1 VSMRKL
7 AAVWIFM
14 LLLMTSG
21 CSGVPFR
28 ETPLV
33 PVVGAD
39 PAAAVKR
46 FDADSPVEF
55 QLLNTIVFEY
65 GWKKFGG
72 LGLVAVNTKDRTFNI
87 ACINQL
93 GVKLFELT
101 GNKDQVVANFV
112 MPEFAKQ
119 GDFAKTVG
127 EDIKRIYFDLVPS
140 PDAKI
145 EIEKYRIVFRQ
156 SFGPGVIEYVFAGPG
171 LDLVEKNYSEDGS
184 SVWRISYYEYTRDKG
199 KLYPAGTVLSNDKH
213 GYRFIV
219 RLKEIQE

>member
-1 VSMRKL
+1 VSLEKFAGVL
-7 AAVWIFM
+7 IFM
-14 LLLMTSG
+14 VLVISG
-21 CSGVPFR
+21 CAGVHFK
-28 ETPLV
+28 ETPRV
-33 PVVGAD
+33 SVDGVD
-39 PAAAVKR
+39 PAVAVKR
-46 FDADSPVEF
+46 FEADSPVDF

-65 GWKKFGG
+65 GLRKFGG
-72 LGLVAVNTKDRTFNI
+72 LGIVAVNINYRTFNI

-156 SFGPGVIEYVFAGPG
+156 SFGSGVMEHVFAGPG
-171 LDLVEKNYSEDGS
+171 QNLVEKSYSEGGS
-184 SVWRISYYEYTRDKG
+184 SVWRISYYEYIRDKG
-199 KLYPAGTVLSNDKH
+199 KLYPTGTILSNDKY